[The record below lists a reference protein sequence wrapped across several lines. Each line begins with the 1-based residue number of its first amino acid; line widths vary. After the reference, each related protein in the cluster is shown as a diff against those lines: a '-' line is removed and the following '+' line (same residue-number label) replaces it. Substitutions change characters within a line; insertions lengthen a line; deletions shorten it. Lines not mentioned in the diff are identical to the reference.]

1 MSTTAQSLRAI
12 AEWPRVAPAIDEA
25 REACT
30 QLRWHNAL
38 RRRIPQAAADSRIRG
53 AAASASL
60 DGAQF
65 PVAYVRSLVVG
76 LEQWP
81 TPRDPMTTLLEGAC
95 RVSAETE
102 HVRSSVVNAPAGAL
116 TRLHAAAA
124 RDLVTADHLARPRTG
139 VEGCRE
145 LVEVGEALPAS
156 EITGRLALLAD
167 VVSAHEQVPAVVIAA
182 VAHGELASVRPFSGG
197 NGLVARAFDRTLGE
211 ALGLDPTGVAV
222 PEVGY
227 AREGVAG
234 YVGALSAY
242 ASDGTEGVGLWVEF
256 CAKAWTAGAR
266 EGMRIADSV
275 LAGRL
280 QN

>member
-12 AEWPRVAPAIDEA
+12 AEWPHVAAAIDEA

-38 RRRIPQAAADSRIRG
+38 RRRIPQAAAESRIRG

-60 DGAQF
+60 DGARF
-65 PVAYVRSLVVG
+65 PVAYVRSLIVG

-81 TPRDPMTTLLEGAC
+81 TPRDPMTQRLEGAC
-95 RVSAETE
+95 RVTAETE
-102 HVRSSVVNAPAGAL
+102 HVRSGVVSAPAGAL

-124 RDLVTADHLARPRTG
+124 RDLVPSKRLARPRTG
-139 VEGCRE
+139 DEGCGE
-145 LVEVGEALPAS
+145 LVAIGEPLPAS
-156 EITGRLALLAD
+156 DITARLSLLAD
-167 VVSAHEQVPAVVIAA
+167 VVSTYEQVPAVVIAA
-182 VAHGELASVRPFSGG
+182 VAHGELATVRPFSSG

-222 PEVGY
+222 PEMGY
-227 AREGVAG
+227 AREGVSG

-242 ASDGTEGVGLWVEF
+242 ASGTPEGVGLWVEF
-256 CAKAWTAGAR
+256 CAKAWSAGAH
-266 EGMRIADSV
+266 EGGRIANAV